1 MSIKSIGVLTTGGD
15 APGMNA
21 TIRAVVRTAIFYG
34 LKVSGV
40 NRGFRG
46 LIDGDINELGA
57 TSVSGIINRG
67 GTILKT
73 IRCPE
78 FRDKKNQKK
87 AVENIK
93 CHGIDA
99 LVIIGGN
106 GSLAGGGALYYNWKV
121 PVMNIPA
128 SIDND
133 LAYTDYTVGFD
144 TAVNTALSA
153 IDKIRDTATS
163 HDRVF
168 VVEVMGRDNGLIALE
183 VALGSGAEA
192 VLLPEI
198 KPDIGRVCALLD
210 KGHKRGKH
218 SSIIIVAEG
227 AMSGQDAAKEIRK
240 HTKGL
245 EVRVSVLGYMQR
257 GGSPTAFSRA
267 LAARLGEAAVT
278 LLYRGKCGK
287 MVGAVGSKVIATDI
301 KKVLKAKK
309 TIDLSDYKLVGVLSS

>member
-1 MSIKSIGVLTTGGD
+1 MKIKTIGVLTTGGD
-15 APGMNA
+15 ASGMNA
-21 TIRAVVRTAIFYG
+21 AIRAVVRTAIFRG
-34 LKVSGV
+34 LKVYGIK
-40 NRGFRG
+40 RGFRG
-46 LIDGDINELGA
+46 LIDGDLEEMKP
-57 TSVSGIINRG
+57 TSVSGIINQG

-78 FRDKKNQKK
+78 FREKNNQKK
-87 AVENIK
+87 AAENIK
-93 CHGIDA
+93 CYGIDA

-106 GSLAGGGALYYNWKV
+106 GSLAGGGALYYKWKI
-121 PVMNIPA
+121 PVVNIPA

-133 LAYTDYTVGFD
+133 LAFTDYTVGFD
-144 TAVNTALSA
+144 TAVNTALEA

-192 VLLPEI
+192 VLIPEI
-198 KPDIGRVCALLD
+198 KPDLNKVCEQLD
-210 KGHKRGKH
+210 KGHIRGKH

-227 AMSGQDAAKEIRK
+227 VMSGYEAAKQIRK
-240 HTKGL
+240 RTKDL

-267 LAARLGEAAVT
+267 IAARMGQSAVE
-278 LLYRGKCGK
+278 LLLKGKYGK
-287 MVGAVGSKVIATDI
+287 MVGVIGKKVVATEI
-301 KKVLKAKK
+301 KKVLKTKK
-309 TIDLSDYKLVGVLSS
+309 TIDLADYKLVGVLSS

>member
-1 MSIKSIGVLTTGGD
+1 MKIKTIGVLTTGGD
-15 APGMNA
+15 ASGMNA
-21 TIRAVVRTAIFYG
+21 AIRAVVRTAIFHG
-34 LKVSGV
+34 LKVYGI
-40 NRGFRG
+40 NRGYRG
-46 LIDGDINELGA
+46 LIDGEIAEMGP

-87 AVENIK
+87 AVENLE
-93 CHGIDA
+93 CYGIDA
-99 LVIIGGN
+99 LVVIGGN
-106 GSLAGGGALYYNWKV
+106 GSLAGGAALYYNWKV
-121 PVMNIPA
+121 PVVNIPA

-133 LAYTDYTVGFD
+133 LAFTDYTVGFD
-144 TAVNTALSA
+144 TAVNTALEA

-183 VALGSGAEA
+183 VALASGAEA
-192 VLLPEI
+192 VLIPEI
-198 KPDIGRVCALLD
+198 KPDIGKICKLLD

-227 AMSGQDAAKEIRK
+227 VMSGQDAAAEIRK
-240 HTKGL
+240 RTKGL

-267 LAARLGEAAVT
+267 LAARLGEAAVV
-278 LLYRGKCGK
+278 LLLKGRYGR
-287 MVGAVGSKVIATDI
+287 MVGVIGNKVIATDI
-301 KKVLKAKK
+301 KKVLRTKK